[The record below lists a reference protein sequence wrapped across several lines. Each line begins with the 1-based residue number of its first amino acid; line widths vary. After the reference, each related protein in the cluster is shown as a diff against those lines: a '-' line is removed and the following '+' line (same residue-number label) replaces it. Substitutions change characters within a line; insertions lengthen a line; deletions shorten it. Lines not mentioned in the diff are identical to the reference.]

1 MAPPDSPSEG
11 GEVTRLL
18 IALRHASG
26 NREVVFEQLFEL
38 VYAELRRVAEQLLQR
53 EQVGHTLQATAL
65 VHEAYFKLAGGRAP
79 DAQDRTHFIGVAA
92 RAMRQVLVDQA
103 RRRQAAKRGHGEV
116 FVTLGEIHAEADQG
130 SDAETLLA
138 LDEAMQRLAAL
149 EPRLAKVVELRF
161 FGGLAERDIAALLD
175 VTPRTVQRD
184 WAKARA
190 WLHVQV
196 AGLQ

>member
-1 MAPPDSPSEG
+1 MFD
-11 GEVTRLL
+11 
-18 IALRHASG
+18 
-26 NREVVFEQLFEL
+26 QLFQL
-38 VYAELRRVAEQLLQR
+38 VYGELRRVAEQLLQR

-65 VHEAYFKLAGGRAP
+65 VHEAYFKLAGERAP
-79 DAQDRTHFIGVAA
+79 DAQDRAHFIGVAA

-116 FVTLGEIHAEADQG
+116 FVTLGDIHAEAERG

-138 LDEAMQRLAAL
+138 LDDALQRLAAL